1 MEIVVKNV
9 SYKIFNNTSLER
21 TVLNNINLSIREGK
35 VTAIMGTSGSGK
47 SSLVQLI
54 KGIISPTK
62 GMVYIKGNNDL
73 TTEDIGFVFQNN
85 EDQFIG
91 NNLKEELGY
100 YNVKFNLEKINNL
113 LNEVGLNEQ
122 YLDIDISK
130 LSSGELRKLAL
141 ASILILDP
149 KVIILDEPSIGL
161 DSESKRKL
169 IKLIKRLKNK
179 YNKTIIIVS
188 HDSEF
193 IYDSSDYIFI
203 LDKGTLVYQA
213 TKNKLFKDSS
223 ILTKYGLKT
232 LAKGEKGYI
241 DTYEGDGFKRDSSY
255 HQGITWP
262 WLLGLYFDTINNKIK
277 FEKDRTKKKELQN
290 LRKEF
295 IENTRKTFTKELYER
310 GTIGSIGEL
319 YDSNAPYLPKGT
331 MAQAWSVAEVFRIIK
346 EYWEN

>member
-9 SYKIFNNTSLER
+9 SYKIFNNTRLER

-54 KGIISPTK
+54 KGIIKPTK
-62 GMVYIKGNNDL
+62 GMIQIQSNEI
-73 TTEDIGFVFQNN
+73 TTDDIGFVFQNN

-91 NNLKEELGY
+91 NNLKEELNY
-100 YNVKFNLEKINNL
+100 YNVKFNLEKINIV
-113 LNEVGLNEQ
+113 LNEVGLNEE

-141 ASILILDP
+141 ASVLILDP
-149 KVIILDEPSIGL
+149 QIIILDEPSIGI

-203 LDKGTLVYQA
+203 LDKGNLVYQA
-213 TKNKLFKDSS
+213 SKNKLFKDSS
-223 ILTKYGLKT
+223 ILTKYGLKVPN
-232 LAKGEKGYI
+232 LVNIVDIINKRKNI
-241 DTYEGDGFKRDSSY
+241 DLEYRND
-255 HQGITWP
+255 
-262 WLLGLYFDTINNKIK
+262 INDLV
-277 FEKDRTKKKELQN
+277 KDIYRYA
-290 LRKEF
+290 R
-295 IENTRKTFTKELYER
+295 
-310 GTIGSIGEL
+310 
-319 YDSNAPYLPKGT
+319 
-331 MAQAWSVAEVFRIIK
+331 
-346 EYWEN
+346 

>member
-9 SYKIFNNTSLER
+9 SYKIFNNTRLER
-21 TVLNNINLSIREGK
+21 TVLNNINLSIRAGK

-54 KGIISPTK
+54 KGIIKPTK
-62 GMVYIKGNNDL
+62 GMIQVTDNDI
-73 TTEDIGFVFQNN
+73 TSQDIGFVFQNN

-91 NNLKEELGY
+91 NNLKEELSY
-100 YNVKFNLEKINNL
+100 YNVKFDLEKINIV
-113 LNEVGLNEQ
+113 LNEVGLNEE

-141 ASILILDP
+141 ASVLILDP
-149 KVIILDEPSIGL
+149 KIIILDEPSIGI

-203 LDKGTLVYQA
+203 LDKGNLVYQA
-213 TKNKLFKDSS
+213 SKNKLFKDSGML
-223 ILTKYGLKT
+223 IKYGLKVPN
-232 LAKGEKGYI
+232 LVNIVDIINKRKNI
-241 DTYEGDGFKRDSSY
+241 DLEYRND
-255 HQGITWP
+255 
-262 WLLGLYFDTINNKIK
+262 INDLV
-277 FEKDRTKKKELQN
+277 KDIYRYA
-290 LRKEF
+290 R
-295 IENTRKTFTKELYER
+295 
-310 GTIGSIGEL
+310 
-319 YDSNAPYLPKGT
+319 
-331 MAQAWSVAEVFRIIK
+331 
-346 EYWEN
+346 

>member
-21 TVLNNINLSIREGK
+21 TVLNDISLSIREGK
-35 VTAIMGTSGSGK
+35 ITAIMGTSGSGK

-54 KGIISPTK
+54 KGIIRPTK
-62 GMVYIKGNNDL
+62 GMIQIQSNEI
-73 TTEDIGFVFQNN
+73 TTEDIGLVFQNN

-100 YNVKFNLEKINNL
+100 CNVKIDLEKINNV

-141 ASILILDP
+141 ASVLMLDP
-149 KVIILDEPSIGL
+149 KIIILDEPSIGI

-193 IYDSSDYIFI
+193 IYDSSDYIYV
-203 LDKGTLVYQA
+203 LDKGKLVYQA

-223 ILTKYGLKT
+223 ILTKYGLKVPN
-232 LAKGEKGYI
+232 LVNMVDI
-241 DTYEGDGFKRDSSY
+241 
-255 HQGITWP
+255 
-262 WLLGLYFDTINNKIK
+262 INNRKNIDL
-277 FEKDRTKKKELQN
+277 EYRNDINDLVKDIYRYA
-290 LRKEF
+290 R
-295 IENTRKTFTKELYER
+295 
-310 GTIGSIGEL
+310 
-319 YDSNAPYLPKGT
+319 
-331 MAQAWSVAEVFRIIK
+331 
-346 EYWEN
+346 

>member
-21 TVLNNINLSIREGK
+21 TVLNDISLSIREGK
-35 VTAIMGTSGSGK
+35 ITAIMGTSGSGK

-54 KGIISPTK
+54 KGIIRPTK
-62 GMVYIKGNNDL
+62 GMIQIQSNDI
-73 TTEDIGFVFQNN
+73 TTEDISFVFQNN

-91 NNLKEELGY
+91 NNLKEELCY
-100 YNVKFNLEKINNL
+100 YNIKLDLEKINNV

-141 ASILILDP
+141 ASVLMLDP
-149 KVIILDEPSIGL
+149 KIIILDEPSIGI

-193 IYDSSDYIFI
+193 IYDSSDYIYV
-203 LDKGTLVYQA
+203 LDKGKLVYQA

-223 ILTKYGLKT
+223 ILTKYGLKVPN
-232 LAKGEKGYI
+232 LVNMVDI
-241 DTYEGDGFKRDSSY
+241 
-255 HQGITWP
+255 
-262 WLLGLYFDTINNKIK
+262 INNRKNIDL
-277 FEKDRTKKKELQN
+277 EYRNDINDLVKDIYRYAK
-290 LRKEF
+290 
-295 IENTRKTFTKELYER
+295 
-310 GTIGSIGEL
+310 
-319 YDSNAPYLPKGT
+319 
-331 MAQAWSVAEVFRIIK
+331 
-346 EYWEN
+346 

>member
-9 SYKIFNNTSLER
+9 SYKIFNNTRLER
-21 TVLNNINLSIREGK
+21 TVLNNINLSIRAGK

-54 KGIISPTK
+54 KGIIKPTN
-62 GMVYIKGNNDL
+62 GMIQIKRNDI

-91 NNLKEELGY
+91 NNLKEELSY
-100 YNVKFNLEKINNL
+100 YNVKFDLEKINIV
-113 LNEVGLNEQ
+113 LNEVGLNEE

-141 ASILILDP
+141 ASVLILDP
-149 KVIILDEPSIGL
+149 KIIILDEPSIGI

-203 LDKGTLVYQA
+203 LDKGNLVYQA
-213 TKNKLFKDSS
+213 SKNKLFKDSGML
-223 ILTKYGLKT
+223 IKYGLKVPN
-232 LAKGEKGYI
+232 LVNIVDIINKRKNI
-241 DTYEGDGFKRDSSY
+241 DLEYRND
-255 HQGITWP
+255 
-262 WLLGLYFDTINNKIK
+262 INDLV
-277 FEKDRTKKKELQN
+277 KDIYRYA
-290 LRKEF
+290 R
-295 IENTRKTFTKELYER
+295 
-310 GTIGSIGEL
+310 
-319 YDSNAPYLPKGT
+319 
-331 MAQAWSVAEVFRIIK
+331 
-346 EYWEN
+346 

>member
-9 SYKIFNNTSLER
+9 SYKIFNNTRLER

-54 KGIISPTK
+54 KGIIRPTK
-62 GMVYIKGNNDL
+62 GMVQIKSNDI

-100 YNVKFNLEKINNL
+100 YNVKIDLEKINNV

-223 ILTKYGLKT
+223 ILIKYGLKVPN
-232 LAKGEKGYI
+232 LVNIVDIINKRKNI
-241 DTYEGDGFKRDSSY
+241 DLEYRND
-255 HQGITWP
+255 
-262 WLLGLYFDTINNKIK
+262 INDLV
-277 FEKDRTKKKELQN
+277 KDIYRYA
-290 LRKEF
+290 R
-295 IENTRKTFTKELYER
+295 
-310 GTIGSIGEL
+310 
-319 YDSNAPYLPKGT
+319 
-331 MAQAWSVAEVFRIIK
+331 
-346 EYWEN
+346 

>member
-1 MEIVVKNV
+1 MEIVVKNI
-9 SYKIFNNTSLER
+9 SYKIFNNTKLER
-21 TVLNNINLSIREGK
+21 TVLNNINLNIREGK

-54 KGIISPTK
+54 KGIIRPTK
-62 GMVYIKGNNDL
+62 GMIQFQSDEI

-91 NNLKEELGY
+91 NNLKEELNY
-100 YNVKFNLEKINNL
+100 YNVKFNLEKINNA
-113 LNEVGLNEQ
+113 LNEVGLNEE

-141 ASILILDP
+141 ASVLILDP
-149 KVIILDEPSIGL
+149 KIIILDEPSIGI

-193 IYDSSDYIFI
+193 IYDSSDYIYI
-203 LDKGTLVYQA
+203 LDKGNLVYQA

-223 ILTKYGLKT
+223 ILTKYGLKVPN
-232 LAKGEKGYI
+232 LVNMVDI
-241 DTYEGDGFKRDSSY
+241 INKRKNVDLEY
-255 HQGITWP
+255 RN
-262 WLLGLYFDTINNKIK
+262 DINDLV
-277 FEKDRTKKKELQN
+277 KDIYRYA
-290 LRKEF
+290 R
-295 IENTRKTFTKELYER
+295 
-310 GTIGSIGEL
+310 
-319 YDSNAPYLPKGT
+319 
-331 MAQAWSVAEVFRIIK
+331 
-346 EYWEN
+346 

>member
-100 YNVKFNLEKINNL
+100 YNIKIDNVRINNI
-113 LNEVGLNEQ
+113 LNEVGLNEE
-122 YLDIDISK
+122 YLDINISK

-149 KVIILDEPSIGL
+149 KVIILDEPSIGI

-203 LDKGTLVYQA
+203 LEKGNLVYQA
-213 TKNKLFKDSS
+213 SKNKLFKDSG
-223 ILTKYGLKT
+223 ILTKYGLKVPN
-232 LAKGEKGYI
+232 LVNMVDIINRKKNI
-241 DTYEGDGFKRDSSY
+241 DLEYKND
-255 HQGITWP
+255 
-262 WLLGLYFDTINNKIK
+262 INDLV
-277 FEKDRTKKKELQN
+277 KDIYRYA
-290 LRKEF
+290 R
-295 IENTRKTFTKELYER
+295 
-310 GTIGSIGEL
+310 
-319 YDSNAPYLPKGT
+319 
-331 MAQAWSVAEVFRIIK
+331 
-346 EYWEN
+346 

>member
-9 SYKIFNNTSLER
+9 SYKIFNNTRLER
-21 TVLNNINLSIREGK
+21 TVLNNINLNIREGK

-54 KGIISPTK
+54 KGIIKPTK
-62 GMVYIKGNNDL
+62 GMIQIQSNDI

-91 NNLKEELGY
+91 NNLKEELCY
-100 YNVKFNLEKINNL
+100 YNIKLDLEKINNIL
-113 LNEVGLNEQ
+113 SEVGLNEQ

-130 LSSGELRKLAL
+130 LSSGELRKLAF
-141 ASILILDP
+141 ASVLMLDP
-149 KVIILDEPSIGL
+149 KIIILDEPSIGI

-203 LDKGTLVYQA
+203 LDKGNLVYQA
-213 TKNKLFKDSS
+213 SKNKLFKDSS
-223 ILTKYGLKT
+223 ILTKYGLKVPN
-232 LAKGEKGYI
+232 LVNIVDIINKRKNI
-241 DTYEGDGFKRDSSY
+241 DLEYRND
-255 HQGITWP
+255 
-262 WLLGLYFDTINNKIK
+262 INDLV
-277 FEKDRTKKKELQN
+277 KDIYRYA
-290 LRKEF
+290 R
-295 IENTRKTFTKELYER
+295 
-310 GTIGSIGEL
+310 
-319 YDSNAPYLPKGT
+319 
-331 MAQAWSVAEVFRIIK
+331 
-346 EYWEN
+346 